1 MDILNHLDFESSVD
15 SNANTME
22 DHMLVANGNQCK
34 IILLVKS
41 QTK

>member
-1 MDILNHLDFESSVD
+1 MDILNHLDFESSGD

-22 DHMLVANGNQCK
+22 DHMLVVNDNQRK